1 MARKYFNINGFIKIM
16 ILSDFTMFSAFGLI
30 APIFAIFSAE
40 TLAGG
45 SIFKAALGSTV
56 FLLVKSFLQIPI
68 SKAIDKNHGEIDD
81 YWTAVI
87 GTYIIALVPFLYF
100 FISSITQLYIVQ
112 ILYGIGGA
120 LAFPGWIS
128 MYTRHLD
135 RGHESF
141 EWSIY
146 NTTISVATAITA
158 AIGGYLIQLYGFR
171 IIFLLVGSFGVLGA
185 TILLL
190 NKNKISRRPHPPKVA
205 RVDIDSTHHLRQGK
219 RVK

>member
-1 MARKYFNINGFIKIM
+1 MRKYFTVNGFIKIM
-16 ILSDFTMFSAFGLI
+16 ILSDFTLFSAFGLI
-30 APIFAIFSAE
+30 APIFAIFSAQ

-45 SIFKAALGSTV
+45 TIFKAALGSTI
-56 FLLVKSFLQIPI
+56 FLLTKSILQIPI

-100 FISSITQLYIVQ
+100 LINSISQLYLVQ
-112 ILYGIGGA
+112 IVYGIGGA
-120 LAFPGWIS
+120 LAFPGWIA

-141 EWSIY
+141 EWSLY

-158 AIGGYLIQLYGFR
+158 AIGGYLVEQYGFR
-171 IIFLLVGSFGVLGA
+171 SIFLLVGSLGA
-185 TILLL
+185 IGATVLLL
-190 NKNKISRRPHPPKVA
+190 NKHKIIRRPRLPKVA
-205 RVDIDSTHHLRQGK
+205 RVDIDSTHLIRQGK
-219 RVK
+219 KIR

>member
-1 MARKYFNINGFIKIM
+1 MKKYFTINGFIKIM

-30 APIFAIFSAE
+30 APIFAIFSAT

-45 SIFKAALGSTV
+45 TIFKAALGSTV
-56 FLLVKSFLQIPI
+56 FLLVKSVLQIPI

-100 FISSITQLYIVQ
+100 FINSISQLYIVQ
-112 ILYGIGGA
+112 IVYGIGGA
-120 LAFPGWIS
+120 LAFPGWIA

-135 RGHESF
+135 RGHEGF
-141 EWSIY
+141 EWSLY

-158 AIGGYLIQLYGFR
+158 AIGGYLVEHYGFR
-171 IIFLLVGSFGVLGA
+171 SIFILVGSLGA
-185 TILLL
+185 IGATVLLL
-190 NKNKISRRPHPPKVA
+190 NKNKIIRRPRVPQVA
-205 RVDIDSTHHLRQGK
+205 RVDVDSNRLLRQGK
-219 RVK
+219 KIR